1 MNVIAS
7 LIGNL
12 TAMCISDIPFTL
24 NLCSD
29 AICGILPMIGPA
41 VNFLI
46 EQGSNILTKCLP
58 GIFA

>member
-1 MNVIAS
+1 MDLTAG

-12 TAMCISDIPFTL
+12 AAMCISDIPFTL
-24 NLCSD
+24 HICSD
-29 AICGILPMIGPA
+29 VICGMLPMIGPA

-58 GIFA
+58 GLFA

>member
-7 LIGNL
+7 LAGNIA
-12 TAMCISDIPFTL
+12 AMCISDIPFTL

-29 AICGILPMIGPA
+29 AIFGLLPMIGPA

-46 EQGSNILTKCLP
+46 EQGRNILTKCLP
-58 GIFA
+58 GVFA